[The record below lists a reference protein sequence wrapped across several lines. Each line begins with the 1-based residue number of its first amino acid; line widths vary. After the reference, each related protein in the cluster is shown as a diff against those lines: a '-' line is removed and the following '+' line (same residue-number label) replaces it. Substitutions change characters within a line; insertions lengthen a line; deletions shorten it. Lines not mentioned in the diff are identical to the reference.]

1 MPGSLKLVPK
11 NRDELGDISNQ
22 LSVTNAHLSL
32 YRLLIIVKVDALAVD
47 PDPVDYEL
55 ARFLFV

>member
-1 MPGSLKLVPK
+1 MHGSPKLVPK

-22 LSVTNAHLSL
+22 FSVINSHLSL
-32 YRLLIIVKVDALAVD
+32 YRLLIIVKVDALAVG
-47 PDPVDYEL
+47 PRPVDFEL